1 MKLPFWEM
9 SSPPSHM
16 PSTLVL
22 RFIPDLELLELPVL
36 AMTSVAPNT

>member
-1 MKLPFWEM
+1 MKLPFWEK

-22 RFIPDLELLELPVL
+22 RFMDLELLELPVF